1 MLKNTADGRRTLL
14 ALAALF
20 LAAAPLTTA
29 FAQTVAMDT
38 GTFIGIPSPSDPAA
52 VNVFFGIRYAA
63 SPAGAARCSLVQERS
78 TIPP

>member
-1 MLKNTADGRRTLL
+1 MLKNTVVGRKALL

-20 LAAAPLTTA
+20 LAVAPPTTA
-29 FAQTVAMDT
+29 IAQTVTTDT

-78 TIPP
+78 TILR